1 MLSQFYPC
9 ERIDSVYRIDFAKLY
24 GDGYRGVIFDVD
36 NTLVPHNVPAD
47 AKAKELFE
55 TLRSLG
61 YGSCLLSN
69 NKEPRVNNLQTP

>member
-36 NTLVPHNVPAD
+36 NTLVPHNAPAD